1 MGMAFAIGKETCR
14 VAMISYV
21 DFFTEFVYP
30 KTQEVASTAIA
41 GVESKE
47 NERFLYSLGRT
58 AGEGMESYSI
68 QSPGPGC
75 HRL

>member
-1 MGMAFAIGKETCR
+1 
-14 VAMISYV
+14 MISYV

-30 KTQEVASTAIA
+30 KTQEIASTAIA

-68 QSPGPGC
+68 QVTWT
-75 HRL
+75 RLLSTLIILL